1 MKTQTLRRIFRE
13 VAILQSLATDRLTAV
28 LPPELTV
35 QQFSLMSHLVNTQN
49 GPESPG
55 DLAQIFQVS
64 RPAMTQLL
72 QRLQARGEVTLIASE
87 VDGRARVVHL
97 TAKGQAVYEGVFSR
111 LENDLSAIASL
122 GDESELNELHERLH
136 NLRRFMERQAGR

>member
-1 MKTQTLRRIFRE
+1 MGLSILKTQTLRRVFRE
-13 VAILQSLATDRLTAV
+13 VAIIQSLATDRLTAV

-72 QRLQARGEVTLIASE
+72 QRLQARGKS
-87 VDGRARVVHL
+87 
-97 TAKGQAVYEGVFSR
+97 
-111 LENDLSAIASL
+111 LS
-122 GDESELNELHERLH
+122 LHQRWTGEPAL
-136 NLRRFMERQAGR
+136 FT